1 MKHGRPGKIEQ
12 HLRLIIIMTD
22 RIKPVMGSSPL
33 PTFTTLSSVAVIVG
47 VVVGIGVF
55 RLPPIVA
62 GSSGSGLQ
70 FIMFWLAGGLL
81 SLLGA
86 LCYAELASANPDSGG
101 EYYFLSK
108 AYGKPV
114 GFLFTWGRMTVIQTG
129 SLALVSFILGD
140 YATLIV
146 DLGRFSPAIY
156 AALTVILLTGLNIV
170 GTRHSRKTQMVLTSI
185 IVVIILV
192 ISVSALVL
200 VPSAR
205 ESGLT
210 SGESSGFTGG
220 MAGSAMIF
228 VLLTY
233 GGWNEAAYLSG
244 ELINVRKNMIRVLVS
259 GIVVI
264 TLLYLLINMAY
275 LHVLGLEQLKASQTV
290 GADITEPV
298 FGTAGSYIVVFIV
311 VFAAISTANATIITG
326 ARTNYALGRD
336 FNLLQFMGK
345 WDSERNTP
353 VNALLV
359 QGGIALLL
367 IFFGAWSK
375 QAVETM
381 VDYTAP
387 VFWLFLLLTTISL
400 FILRRKNKNTE
411 SSYKVPFYPITP
423 ILFIAACIFMLYSS
437 LAFTGKGA
445 FVGAGFLLVGIPVYL
460 FTVKQKKKS

>member
-1 MKHGRPGKIEQ
+1 
-12 HLRLIIIMTD
+12 MT
-22 RIKPVMGSSPL
+22 KKGNPVTGSSPL
-33 PTFTTLSSVAVIVG
+33 PTFTTISSVAVIVG
-47 VVVGIGVF
+47 VVVGIGIF

-62 GSSGSGLQ
+62 GNSGSGLQ
-70 FIMFWLAGGLL
+70 FILFWLAGGLI

-101 EYYFLSK
+101 EYHFLSK
-108 AYGKPV
+108 AFGKPV

-140 YATLIV
+140 YATLIL

-156 AALTVILLTGLNIV
+156 AALTVIFLTGLNIL
-170 GTRHSRKTQMVLTSI
+170 GTKHSSKAQMLLTSVI
-185 IVVIILV
+185 VFVIVVI
-192 ISVSALVL
+192 STSALL
-200 VPSAR
+200 FVPSAR

-210 SGESSGFTGG
+210 EGSGTGFSGGL
-220 MAGSAMIF
+220 AGSAMIF

-244 ELINVRKNMIRVLVS
+244 ELINVKKNMIRVLIA
-259 GIVVI
+259 GIAVI
-264 TLLYLLINMAY
+264 TLLYLLINVAY
-275 LHVLGLEQLKASQTV
+275 LHVLGLEQLQQSQTV

-298 FGTAGSYIVVFIV
+298 FGTAGSYIVGFIII
-311 VFAAISTANATIITG
+311 FAAISTANATIITG

-345 WDSERNTP
+345 WNSAHNSP

-359 QGGIALLL
+359 QGIIALLL

-375 QAVETM
+375 QAVESM

-387 VFWLFLLLTTISL
+387 VFWLFLLLTTASL
-400 FILRRKNKNTE
+400 FVFRRKYKK
-411 SSYKVPFYPITP
+411 SQIPYKVPLYPVIP
-423 ILFIAACIFMLYSS
+423 LLFMAACGFMLYSS
-437 LAFTGKGA
+437 LAFTGMGSLI
-445 FVGAGFLLVGIPVYL
+445 GAGFLVLGIPVYL
-460 FTVKQKKKS
+460 LTSKKSK